1 MGFGIPGGF
10 FQGPNISTYSIWQRV
25 WRFVFQLPGKIMGFF
40 KKRKAMPPPP
50 GAGGAPGGYAPPGG
64 PPGYAPPG
72 GAPPGYGAPGGAP
85 PGYGPPGGRSSPP
98 PAARSGMPQGW
109 GELGPVAKKTM
120 AIDLNAMGMSNEI
133 VGVVGWL
140 VAMDGNHKG
149 QDFRLHAGKN
159 IIGTAADCDIVI
171 TDSYI
176 SSKHANIKFENEQY
190 VLIDLDST
198 NGTCVNDHRI
208 TKEELIDN
216 DVVRLGRT
224 NLKFKALF

>member
-1 MGFGIPGGF
+1 
-10 FQGPNISTYSIWQRV
+10 
-25 WRFVFQLPGKIMGFF
+25 MGFF
-40 KKRKAMPPPP
+40 KKRKAAPPPP
-50 GAGGAPGGYAPPGG
+50 AAGGGGFPPPAGGGGYPPPQGGYPPPGG
-64 PPGYAPPG
+64 GYPPPG
-72 GAPPGYGAPGGAP
+72 G
-85 PGYGPPGGRSSPP
+85 GRAAPP
-98 PAARSGMPQGW
+98 PAARSGMPAGW

-120 AIDLNAMGMSNEI
+120 AIDLNAAGLANEI

-149 QDFRLHAGKN
+149 QDFRLHSGKN

-176 SSKHANIKFENEQY
+176 SSKHANIKFEDEQY
-190 VLIDLDST
+190 ILLDLDST
-198 NGTCVNDHRI
+198 NGTCVNDHRV